1 MRHTKRKRCGFW
13 LLLLLVGLALVYQNL
28 SEAQKRFVQ
37 NILRQAP
44 YMPAR
49 YAV

>member
-1 MRHTKRKRCGFW
+1 MKCNKRRRCGVW

-37 NILRQAP
+37 NVLWQAP
-44 YMPAR
+44 YLPAR